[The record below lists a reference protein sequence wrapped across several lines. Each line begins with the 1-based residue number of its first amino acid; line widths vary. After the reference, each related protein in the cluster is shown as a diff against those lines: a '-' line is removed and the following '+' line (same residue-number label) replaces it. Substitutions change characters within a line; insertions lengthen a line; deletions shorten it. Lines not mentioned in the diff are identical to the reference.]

1 MAIICRYLIE
11 SKAMGVKRRLMVCA
25 PTNKAVTVL
34 VTRYLDSIIE
44 TTHDPSNVVMIG
56 DQDKLLVEE
65 KGIHDD
71 SPPAFQVRNVFVY
84 TWIHG
89 VVEDCK
95 YIRRKLHSG
104 SLDVSSLLT
113 RTHRLCYR
121 LVSSLPRTTADS
133 GLASLL
139 RNVQNAV
146 ATVVPNA
153 KLHLSVCRLWGDA
166 LDALASEVLSLDP
179 SYIVRELLGSADV
192 VFCTLASAGS
202 TIIKSTSSMDDL
214 IVDEAAAATEP
225 ELYIPFHLNPRRLL
239 VVGDPMQ
246 LPATVLSRA
255 AERLGLAQSLHER
268 LMYELKW
275 DHIMLDVQYRMMPE
289 ISKFPS
295 ARFYGSKIVNGKNVM
310 R

>member
-1 MAIICRYLIE
+1 
-11 SKAMGVKRRLMVCA
+11 MGVKRRLMVCA

-34 VTRYLDSIIE
+34 VTRYLESIREI
-44 TTHDPSNVVMIG
+44 THNPSNVVMIG

-65 KGIHDD
+65 KGSHGD
-71 SPPAFQVRNVFVY
+71 SPPAFKIRNVFVY

-95 YIRRKLHSG
+95 YIQRKLHIG

-121 LVSSLPRTTADS
+121 LVNSLPRTAADS
-133 GLASLL
+133 CLASLISD
-139 RNVQNAV
+139 VYKAV
-146 ATVVPNA
+146 ETVIPNGT
-153 KLHLSVCRLWGDA
+153 LHLSICQLWGDA
-166 LDALASEVLSLDP
+166 MDALASEMLTLDS

-202 TIIKSTSSMDDL
+202 TLVKSTSSIDDL

-225 ELYIPFHLNPRRLL
+225 ELYIPFQLNPRRLL

-246 LPATVLSRA
+246 LPATVLSRLA
-255 AERLGLAQSLHER
+255 GRLGLTQSLHER
-268 LMYELKW
+268 LMYELNW

-295 ARFYGSKIVNGKNVM
+295 ARFYGSKIVNGENVI

>member
-1 MAIICRYLIE
+1 
-11 SKAMGVKRRLMVCA
+11 MVCA

-34 VTRYLDSIIE
+34 VNRYLDSIRE
-44 TTHDPSNVVMIG
+44 TAHEPFNVVMIG
-56 DQDKLLVEE
+56 DQDKLLVEDE
-65 KGIHDD
+65 GSHND

-89 VVEDCK
+89 VVEDCN

-104 SLDVSSLLT
+104 SLDVSNLLT
-113 RTHRLCYR
+113 RTNRLCYR
-121 LVSSLPRTTADS
+121 LVNSLPRTTADS
-133 GLASLL
+133 GLVSLL
-139 RNVQNAV
+139 GDVHKAV
-146 ATVVPNA
+146 ETVITNDT
-153 KLHLSVCRLWGDA
+153 LHLSVCQRWGDA
-166 LDALASEVLSLDP
+166 LDALASEVLILDP
-179 SYIVRELLGSADV
+179 AKLVRELLGSADV

-202 TIIKSTSSMDDL
+202 SVVKSTSSIDDL

-225 ELYIPFHLNPRRLL
+225 ELYIPFQLKPRRLL
-239 VVGDPMQ
+239 VVGDPVQ

-268 LMYELKW
+268 LMYDLNW
-275 DHIMLDVQYRMMPE
+275 DHIILDVQYRMMPE

-295 ARFYGSKIVNGKNVM
+295 ARFYGSKIVDGENVI